1 MFSED
6 LGSLPG
12 MPGMSHPCDI
22 DSTRAT
28 LGDSSPS
35 TISLS
40 SLMNADDGTDEND
53 REIGSE
59 QAMADN
65 AEERQEDFE
74 EMREIGEW
82 DGNEDTVGTT
92 RDQGKCGDC
101 INEVQSSE
109 DSVVPVKGC
118 FDVEG
123 SVNDV
128 VLGKDEGSLDGS
140 NKDSVIS
147 SGGHSHLDRDMILD
161 KFLESAEGPLA
172 ISSPVAS
179 SGKDQDSG
187 VYTAEDLFRDMLVK
201 RGKGKGCIYNC
212 RRSMRMRTTIVVLG
226 KPYVNMTYVN
236 MTYVTNNVRFVLFR
250 S

>member
-1 MFSED
+1 MISGD

-40 SLMNADDGTDEND
+40 SLMNADDGTNEND
-53 REIGSE
+53 NEIGSE
-59 QAMADN
+59 QAMAYN

-74 EMREIGEW
+74 EMREIGER

-92 RDQGKCGDC
+92 RGQGKCGDC

-118 FDVEG
+118 FDVDEREKMRER

-147 SGGHSHLDRDMILD
+147 SGGHSHGDRDMILD

-187 VYTAEDLFRDMLVK
+187 VYTAEDLFRDMLIK
-201 RGKGKGCIYNC
+201 RGKV
-212 RRSMRMRTTIVVLG
+212 RDVFTTADDHLRTRTATVVL
-226 KPYVNMTYVN
+226 T
-236 MTYVTNNVRFVLFR
+236 F
-250 S
+250 